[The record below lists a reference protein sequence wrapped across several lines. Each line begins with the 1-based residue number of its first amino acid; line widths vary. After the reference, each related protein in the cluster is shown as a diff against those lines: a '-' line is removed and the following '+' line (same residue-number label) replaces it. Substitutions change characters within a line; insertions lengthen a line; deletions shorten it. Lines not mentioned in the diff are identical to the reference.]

1 MVSGV
6 WGLSGVWYLVP
17 AKVFAVSEPYS
28 SHYGGSTVRRRFLWT
43 QAISDA
49 IALAVGIIPAS
60 FIDFGTAFAW
70 TVQPGILPLLALMG
84 VGLVV
89 AEVTSAWLW
98 AGNAPR
104 PSYGRALTIV
114 LTTLGVTSLGLTM
127 IQAYFSRPIIG
138 FSMVFFLMGAIGHR
152 AISRRR
158 PWLESMV
165 LVTNEKGLVDD
176 LRNAPHANVVIVLDP
191 GTEGDI
197 EPLHTGMILAVD
209 LRAVLSDRMAQYVSS
224 CTLAGFDVRAMSQVY
239 EMHTGRMPIVHLA
252 EGWELSTSVLKT
264 APYLPGKRFV
274 EILMILVTAPVTA
287 FLSAVI
293 AISVRATSRGPVIFR
308 QTRVG
313 RGGELFTLYKFR
325 TMWEDSEQQ
334 GPAFASDHD
343 DRLTPTGRWLRRFR
357 ADELPQLW
365 NVLKGDLSLVG
376 PRPEQVAF
384 ARHFAETIPFYSHR
398 HLVRP
403 GVTGWAQVNYGYA
416 DDDADTIDK
425 LTYDLF
431 YVKHMSPWLDLSVL
445 GRSVWTILSG
455 FGAR

>member
-1 MVSGV
+1 M
-6 WGLSGVWYLVP
+6 
-17 AKVFAVSEPYS
+17 
-28 SHYGGSTVRRRFLWT
+28 GGNTLRRRFLWT
-43 QAISDA
+43 QAIADA
-49 IALAVGIIPAS
+49 VALAIGIVPAS
-60 FIDFGTAFAW
+60 MIDFSTPFAW
-70 TVQPGILPLLALMG
+70 TVPRVLPLLAFMA
-84 VGLVV
+84 VGLVI
-89 AEVTSAWLW
+89 AEVTSARLW

-114 LTTLGVTSLGLTM
+114 LTTLGITSLGLTM
-127 IQAYFSRPIIG
+127 TQAYFSRPIVG
-138 FSMVFFLMGAIGHR
+138 FSMMFFFFGAIGHR

-158 PWLESMV
+158 PWTESMV
-165 LVTNEKGLVDD
+165 LVTNEKGLADD
-176 LRNAPHANVVIVLDP
+176 LRNAPHANVVSVLDP

-197 EPLHTGMILAVD
+197 EPLGTGTILALD

-224 CTLAGFDVRAMSQVY
+224 CTLAGFDVRAMSAVY

-252 EGWELSTSVLKT
+252 EGWELSTPVLKT
-264 APYLPGKRFV
+264 APYLPGKRLVDVLF
-274 EILMILVTAPVTA
+274 ILATAPITLI
-287 FLSAVI
+287 LSAVI
-293 AISVRATSRGPVIFR
+293 AVAVRTTSPGPVIFR

-325 TMWEDSEQQ
+325 TMWEDAERD
-334 GPAFASDHD
+334 GPSFAQSDD
-343 DRLTPTGRWLRRFR
+343 DRLTPAGHWLRRFR

-365 NVLKGDLSLVG
+365 NVVKGDLSLVG

-384 ARHFAETIPFYSHR
+384 ARHFSQTIPFYSHR
-398 HLVRP
+398 HLIRP

-416 DDDADTIDK
+416 DGDADTIDK

-431 YVKHMSPWLDLSVL
+431 YVKHMSAWLDLSVL

>member
-1 MVSGV
+1 M
-6 WGLSGVWYLVP
+6 
-17 AKVFAVSEPYS
+17 
-28 SHYGGSTVRRRFLWT
+28 RRRYLWS
-43 QAISDA
+43 QGIADA
-49 IALAVGIIPAS
+49 FILAAGIIPAS
-60 FIDFGTAFAW
+60 LIDFGTPFPW
-70 TVQPGILPLLALMG
+70 THPEPVIPLLAFMVG
-84 VGLVV
+84 GLVI
-89 AEVTSAWLW
+89 AEVASARMW

-104 PSYGRALTIV
+104 PSYGRAVTIV
-114 LTTLGVTSLGLTM
+114 LTTLAITSLALTLT
-127 IQAYFSRPIIG
+127 QAYFSRPIIG
-138 FSMVFFLMGAIGHR
+138 FSMMFFLGGAIAHR
-152 AISRRR
+152 ALARRR
-158 PWLESMV
+158 PWSESLV

-176 LRNAPHANVVIVLDP
+176 LRSAPHADVISLLDP
-191 GTEGDI
+191 ASEGEI
-197 EPLHTGMILAVD
+197 EPLGTSTILAVD

-224 CTLAGFDVRAMSQVY
+224 CTLAGFDVRAMSSVY

-252 EGWELSTSVLKT
+252 EGWELSTPVLRT
-264 APYLPGKRFV
+264 APYLPGKRLTDVLFI
-274 EILMILVTAPVTA
+274 ILTAPVSLL
-287 FLSAVI
+287 LSAII
-293 AISVRATSRGPVIFR
+293 AVGVRTTSEGPAIFR

-325 TMWEDSEQQ
+325 TMWENSEHA
-334 GPAFASDHD
+334 GPAFAQEAD
-343 DRLTPTGRWLRRFR
+343 DRLTPIGKFLRRFR

-376 PRPEQVAF
+376 PRPEQVEF
-384 ARHFAETIPFYSHR
+384 ARHFSETIPFYSHR

-416 DDDADTIDK
+416 DGDADTIEK